1 MALGASSR
9 EAKYNHGCMR
19 PTIQILNAPFDLCGR
34 SPGSRLGPWAMHLA
48 GLDELLL
55 SLGWYLEEPVTPF
68 PLSSIQIGRPEENTK
83 AGIVASRDLA
93 EAVAQARTAGLL
105 PLVIGGDH
113 SLAMGS
119 ISGAL
124 STSEN
129 LGVLWVDAHMDLN
142 TPETS
147 ETQNLHGMPLA
158 ALTRLHFE
166 DRPEDPLWQELTDG
180 LGCSRALPGDRLA
193 WLGLRDIDEG
203 EVRNLSRLPGS
214 LAMTMQDVDRDG
226 ITGCMRR
233 LEEWVKTR
241 GIDELW
247 ISFDVDSLDPLFAPG
262 TGTAVRGG
270 LTYREGHLLAEMLH
284 EMIWLDKVC
293 ALAGLDIVE
302 VNPLRDR
309 DNETAKVAAEWAA
322 SLFGKT
328 ILGSRNPGRSE

>member
-1 MALGASSR
+1 M
-9 EAKYNHGCMR
+9 YNLCKMR

-55 SLGWYLEEPVTPF
+55 SLGWDLEEPVTPF
-68 PLSSIQIGRPEENTK
+68 PLSSAQIGLPEENTK
-83 AGIVASRDLA
+83 AGLEASKNLA
-93 EAVAQARTAGLL
+93 SAVAQARSNGFL

-124 STSEN
+124 CSAGS
-129 LGVLWVDAHMDLN
+129 LGVLWIDAHMDLN

-147 ETQNLHGMPLA
+147 ESQNLHGMPLA
-158 ALTRLHFE
+158 ALTRLPQE
-166 DRPEDPLWQELTDG
+166 EAPEDPVWQELTQG
-180 LGCSRALPGDRLA
+180 LGCGRALPGDRLA

-214 LAMTMQDVDRDG
+214 LAMTMEDVDRDG

-233 LEEWVKTR
+233 LEEWIRAR
-241 GIDELW
+241 GITELW

-284 EMIWLDKVC
+284 EMMWLDKVC

-328 ILGSRNPGRSE
+328 ILGSRSPGRTE

>member
-1 MALGASSR
+1 MGTSTMNP
-9 EAKYNHGCMR
+9 EMR

-48 GLDELLL
+48 GLDELLQ
-55 SLGWYLEEPVTPF
+55 SLGWNLEPALTPL
-68 PLSSIQIGRPEENTK
+68 PLDSAQIGSPIENTK
-83 AGIVASRDLA
+83 AGIQASRNLA
-93 EAVAQARTAGLL
+93 EAVAEARKKGKL

-113 SLAMGS
+113 SLALGS
-119 ISGAL
+119 VSGAL
-124 STSEN
+124 CQAKR
-129 LGVLWVDAHMDLN
+129 LGVLWIDAHMDLN

-147 ETQNLHGMPLA
+147 ATQNLHGMPLA

-166 DRPEDPLWQELTDG
+166 DRPDDPLWQEMTEG
-180 LGCSRALPGDRLA
+180 IGCSKTLPGDCLA

-203 EVRNLSRLPGS
+203 EVRNLARLPGS

-233 LEEWVKTR
+233 LEEWVLAR
-241 GIDELW
+241 EIQELW

-293 ALAGLDIVE
+293 SLAGLDIVE

-328 ILGSRNPGRSE
+328 ILGARNPGRSE